1 MGAKLEAYP
10 SPSLEGRGRVKAET
24 RVLISGPAQE
34 IEP

>member
-1 MGAKLEAYP
+1 MSQARGLA

-24 RVLISGPAQE
+24 RVRISGPAQE